1 MSPQENTNS
10 VHRWQEG
17 SQSSQPLHP
26 HVQTQRQGSTERC
39 FAVVWQGQPCQNSSY
54 QIWLSKEC
62 SAQGTRVGSGGKG
75 EVGQCSAP
83 CRAPDLPANQEPQQ
97 CQQRGFFSISLQNI
111 TASDGWANLSV
122 YLPWRYAAKSLIF
135 GEITSSSVGRK
146 LLKSRAFL
154 EIENCCKGPLETT
167 SKFVVLIKTS
177 YTGRWKNLLDLPGF
191 ETTSSTR
198 EHRTTLY
205 VYLCIFMTSLLI
217 SQQTVQ
223 RSLLFLML
231 HLFSPQS

>member
-26 HVQTQRQGSTERC
+26 HGQTQRQGSTEKC

-54 QIWLSKEC
+54 QMWHCREC

-97 CQQRGFFSISLQNI
+97 CRQRGFFPSL
-111 TASDGWANLSV
+111 
-122 YLPWRYAAKSLIF
+122 
-135 GEITSSSVGRK
+135 
-146 LLKSRAFL
+146 
-154 EIENCCKGPLETT
+154 C
-167 SKFVVLIKTS
+167 KTS
-177 YTGRWKNLLDLPGF
+177 QCLMAEQNSLFTSPEDMLPN
-191 ETTSSTR
+191 
-198 EHRTTLY
+198 H
-205 VYLCIFMTSLLI
+205 
-217 SQQTVQ
+217 
-223 RSLLFLML
+223 LFLGK
-231 HLFSPQS
+231 